1 MGGVASFSG
10 SGAAVFSS
18 WLVGATAILG
28 LEGVACSLSLVG
40 ASSLL
45 LVGASSLLLVVAA
58 ATSCLGGA
66 ALVFAAFIPC
76 PCSACVELLPG
87 FWG

>member
-1 MGGVASFSG
+1 MVGGASFPG
-10 SGAAVFSS
+10 LDAAASSS

-76 PCSACVELLPG
+76 SCSACVELLPG